1 MNDNSPNPYFCKSAW
16 TCPEQNHCNSLLKMN
31 ERTPRT
37 RGNFS
42 WTTQWGAMTAY
53 FRPSHQ
59 KSIAPLIC
67 RVVRAMRAVRWRWA
81 LGLDSR
87 WATPLRSVSNP
98 NLRFMP
104 RINIQLHTD
113 LTWNTYRTKLKLD
126 KEVGG
131 GGFPELCTITY
142 LIAYPLCLNHKFQ
155 NPHRN
160 ATHMT
165 PTSNSEASQAAAWI
179 HRYIGYWTEGS
190 RIGSI
195 AFFEGWKAEHFPG
208 QKW

>member
-1 MNDNSPNPYFCKSAW
+1 MNDKSPKPYFCKSAW

-87 WATPLRSVSNP
+87 WGTPLRSVFHPQPPISIDDSRSIPKGVSRSISRGISQVGWLKKNLTKSN
-98 NLRFMP
+98 RF
-104 RINIQLHTD
+104 
-113 LTWNTYRTKLKLD
+113 RT
-126 KEVGG
+126 
-131 GGFPELCTITY
+131 
-142 LIAYPLCLNHKFQ
+142 
-155 NPHRN
+155 
-160 ATHMT
+160 
-165 PTSNSEASQAAAWI
+165 S
-179 HRYIGYWTEGS
+179 GS
-190 RIGSI
+190 T
-195 AFFEGWKAEHFPG
+195 F
-208 QKW
+208 